1 MKLAQSEVLYCSRK
15 KYIKL
20 LRLQIKLVA
29 LSKIVDLMSYK
40 IGIIKLS
47 IHDQTFGKLIL
58 L

>member
-1 MKLAQSEVLYCSRK
+1 MKLAQSEVLYCSKK

-29 LSKIVDLMSYK
+29 FKIVDLMSQK

-47 IHDQTFGKLIL
+47 IYDQTFG
-58 L
+58 

>member
-29 LSKIVDLMSYK
+29 FKIVDLMSQK